1 VSRIVYR
8 EMVVR
13 FFWSLLFFA
22 GYVMFLG
29 PPRAYEIAEKQRA
42 NRGELASQPLWV
54 VLLVEAMFR
63 GVLLVGVATIVESF
77 LGKAWYSWL
86 RIDQS
91 VAVLLVAGL
100 IHMLVYYLVFKSRQ
114 RRRKAMVGRVY
125 RLLRN
130 IGYAMTPGLAV
141 VTIFLAFDRLK
152 ATPDLTED
160 DLYTTY
166 AVTTV
171 IFLVIGMVEALL
183 VKRRPSGL
191 GSVV

>member
-1 VSRIVYR
+1 
-8 EMVVR
+8 MR

-22 GYVMFLG
+22 GYILFLG
-29 PPRAYEIAEKQRA
+29 PPRAHEIAQQQRA
-42 NRGELASQPLWV
+42 NSGELASQPLCV

-63 GVLLVGVATIVESF
+63 GVLLVGLATVVESF
-77 LGKAWYSWL
+77 LGRGWYSWL

-91 VAVLLVAGL
+91 IAVLLVAGL
-100 IHMLVYYLVFKSRQ
+100 IHMLVYYVVFKLRQ
-114 RRRKAMVGRVY
+114 RRRKAMLGRLY

-130 IGYAMTPGLAV
+130 MSYAMTPGLAV

-152 ATPDLTED
+152 ATPELTER

-166 AVTTV
+166 VVTTV

-183 VKRRPSGL
+183 VKRRPAGL
-191 GSVV
+191 GTVV

>member
-1 VSRIVYR
+1 
-8 EMVVR
+8 MR

-22 GYVMFLG
+22 GYVLFLG
-29 PPRAYEIAEKQRA
+29 PPRAHEIAEEQRA
-42 NRGELASQPLWV
+42 SRGELASQPLWV

-63 GVLLVGVATIVESF
+63 GVLLVGLATVTESF
-77 LGKAWYSWL
+77 LGNAWYSWL

-91 VAVLLVAGL
+91 IAILLLAGL

-114 RRRKAMVGRVY
+114 RRRKAMLGRVY

-130 IGYAMTPGLAV
+130 ISYAMTPGLAV

-152 ATPDLTED
+152 ATPNLTEN

-171 IFLVIGMVEALL
+171 IFLVIGVVEALF
-183 VKRRPSGL
+183 VKRRPAGL

>member
-1 VSRIVYR
+1 
-8 EMVVR
+8 MR
-13 FFWSLLFFA
+13 FFWYLLFVA
-22 GYVMFLG
+22 GYVLFLG
-29 PPRAYEIAEKQRA
+29 PPRAYEIAKKQRE
-42 NRGELASQPLWV
+42 NDGELASQPLWV

-63 GVLLVGVATIVESF
+63 GVVLVGLATVVESF

-114 RRRKAMVGRVY
+114 RRRKAALGRVY

-130 IGYAMTPGLAV
+130 LSYALTPGLALVTV
-141 VTIFLAFDRLK
+141 VLAIDKLRATPELTDSDLHMTYAITTAIFLF
-152 ATPDLTED
+152 
-160 DLYTTY
+160 
-166 AVTTV
+166 
-171 IFLVIGMVEALL
+171 IGIVEALF
-183 VKRRPSGL
+183 VKRRPAGL